1 MSKHHK
7 DTSKHEKHEKQ
18 SDEKVESSFAD
29 MAEALGIQPEESK
42 SVTELNAEL
51 EQAHK
56 KAEEAFDKF
65 MRTQAEMD
73 NLRKRTERDIANAH
87 KFALEKFVKE
97 LLPVMDSIEQGLS
110 IAVNNGEGMAAMRE
124 GMELTYKMLLSTLTK
139 FGVEQ
144 LDPVDKPYDPHQHE
158 AMSMVEVPNVAPN
171 MVLQVI
177 QKGYTLHGRLVRPAR
192 VIISRGES

>member
-7 DTSKHEKHEKQ
+7 EPPKHEKQ
-18 SDEKVESSFAD
+18 EEDKIESSFAD
-29 MAEALGIQPEESK
+29 MAEALGIQPEHPK
-42 SVTELNAEL
+42 SGAELSAEL
-51 EQAHK
+51 EQANK
-56 KAEEAFDKF
+56 KAEDAWDKF
-65 MRTQAEMD
+65 MRTQAEME

-97 LLPVMDSIEQGLS
+97 LLPVLDSIEQGLS
-110 IAVNNGEGMAAMRE
+110 IAVNTGEGMAAMHE
-124 GMELTYKMLLSTLTK
+124 GMELTYKMLLGALNK

-171 MVLQVI
+171 TVLQVI
-177 QKGYTLHGRLVRPAR
+177 QKGYELHGRLVRPAR
-192 VIISRGES
+192 VVISRAEA